1 MPFDPAKVLL
11 IGFAILIKILL
22 VYCEVLLDHVDY
34 TEGQHIA
41 IALALVH
48 ADFIDN
54 EKGHIL

>member
-1 MPFDPAKVLL
+1 MKVLL